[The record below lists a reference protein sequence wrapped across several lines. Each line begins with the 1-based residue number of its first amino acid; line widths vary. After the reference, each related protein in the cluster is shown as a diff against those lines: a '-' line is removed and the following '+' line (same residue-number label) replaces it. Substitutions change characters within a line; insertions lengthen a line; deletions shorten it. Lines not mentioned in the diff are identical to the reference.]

1 MRYIQREGSGANEE
15 QEVAMGGKRF
25 KQIGMGSFFG
35 DLVYRE
41 VIPPDHFLVKL
52 KELVPW
58 GRFTEQLIQY
68 YRGGAEVGRPPYDP
82 AVILRMLLV
91 SYLYNVSERQVEEM
105 VNYHLPMK
113 YFVGLA
119 VNERAPDHSTLTAF
133 KRRLEENGHV
143 VAFQEMLQEI
153 VVVAGERGIEFGQIQ
168 VLDSVHTV
176 ADVNTQKDE
185 TRQKK
190 EGKGPRDAS
199 ARWGAKHSRQVKTS
213 EGKTVKQAEYFY
225 GYKGHVSLNSET
237 ELFTSVRVTEGN
249 RYDGHELPRLLE
261 SDLAQGIPVQI
272 VSADRGYDDSD
283 NHYLLTSKGIQS
295 AIRLKRKRT
304 EKKDRNKG
312 VWVALKQSEGY
323 RQGLGVRYKVERK
336 FGEAKEGHGLRR
348 CRYLGL
354 VRYYI
359 QVILT
364 VMALNLKRMVK
375 LVTGVP
381 FKGRAIAV

>member
-1 MRYIQREGSGANEE
+1 
-15 QEVAMGGKRF
+15 MGRRRF

-41 VIPPDHFLVKL
+41 VIPQDHFLVKL

-58 GRFTEQLIQY
+58 ERFTEQLIRY
-68 YRGGAEVGRPPYDP
+68 YRGGAEVGRPPYNP
-82 AVILRMLLV
+82 SVILRMLLV

-133 KRRLEENGHV
+133 KRRVQDNGHV
-143 VAFQEMLQEI
+143 IAFQELLQQI

-190 EGKGPRDAS
+190 EGKGPRDPS
-199 ARWGAKHSRQVKTS
+199 ARWGVKHSRYVKTS
-213 EGKTVKQAEYFY
+213 QGKTIKQPEYFH
-225 GYKGHVSLNSET
+225 GYKAHVSLNSET
-237 ELFTSVRVTEGN
+237 ELITSVEVTEGN
-249 RYDGHELPRLLE
+249 RYDGHVLPRLLE

-283 NHYLLTSKGIQS
+283 NHYLLESKGIQS
-295 AIRLKRKRT
+295 AIRLRRNRT
-304 EKKDRNKG
+304 EKKDPSKG
-312 VWVALKQSEGY
+312 VWLALKQSEGY
-323 RQGLGVRYKVERK
+323 REGLGVRYKVERK
-336 FGEAKEGHGLRR
+336 FGEAKLGHGLRR

-375 LVTGVP
+375 LVTGVS
-381 FKGRAIAV
+381 FRRRAPAT

>member
-1 MRYIQREGSGANEE
+1 
-15 QEVAMGGKRF
+15 MGRKRF

-58 GRFTEQLIQY
+58 ERFTQQLITY

-91 SYLYNVSERQVEEM
+91 SYLYDVSERQVEEM

-133 KRRLEENGHV
+133 KRRVQENGHV
-143 VAFQEMLQEI
+143 AAFQELLQQI
-153 VVVAGERGIEFGQIQ
+153 VVVAGERGVEFGQIQ

-185 TRQKK
+185 RRQKK
-190 EGKGPRDAS
+190 EGKGPRDPS
-199 ARWGAKHSRQVKTS
+199 ARWGVKHSRWVKTS
-213 EGKTVKQAEYFY
+213 GGKAIKQPEYFY
-225 GYKGHVSLNSET
+225 GYKAHVSLNSET
-237 ELFTSVRVTEGN
+237 ELITSVGVTEGN
-249 RYDGHELPRLLE
+249 RYDGHQLPRLLE
-261 SDLAQGIPVQI
+261 SDLAQGIPVKI

-295 AIRLKRKRT
+295 AIRLKRNRT
-304 EKKDRNKG
+304 EKKDLSKG
-312 VWVALKQSEGY
+312 VWLTLKQSEGY
-323 RQGLGVRYKVERK
+323 RRGLGVRYKVERK
-336 FGEAKEGHGLRR
+336 FGEAKMGHGLRR
-348 CRYLGL
+348 CRYLGM

-359 QVILT
+359 QAVFT

-381 FKGRAIAV
+381 FKGRAMAV